1 MSLIS
6 DTPIARMPLR
16 KRDGA
21 RVIDPKWTIAKMVFL
36 DFYLNFWVYYIVG
49 LVWLPENFLPD
60 EKKSENLY

>member
-36 DFYLNFWVYYIVG
+36 DFYFLYQLLGLLHCRAG
-49 LVWLPENFLPD
+49 LVTR
-60 EKKSENLY
+60 K